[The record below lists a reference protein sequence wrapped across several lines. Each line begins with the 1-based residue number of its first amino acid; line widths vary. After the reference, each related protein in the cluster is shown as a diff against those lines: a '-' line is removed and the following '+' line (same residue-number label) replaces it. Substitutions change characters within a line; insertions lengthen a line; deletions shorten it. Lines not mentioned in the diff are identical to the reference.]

1 MSKNLFLELREHE
14 ISQLYPSTFTKK
26 EALATGTKLAY
37 TIIEN
42 GNISKHTALSNL
54 LRLEAVI
61 SSAIDNLKESVSD
74 IKTTEMG
81 IDFTPTNGRKIVQYS
96 EDPIWV
102 ELQKNVKDR
111 EALINLAQSQET
123 ADLYGNIVPKVSI
136 KYGKNS
142 LNIKF

>member
-1 MSKNLFLELREHE
+1 MSKDLFLQLREE
-14 ISQLYPSTFTKK
+14 QISQLYPSTFTKK
-26 EALATGTKLAY
+26 EALVTGSKLAY

-42 GNISKHTALSNL
+42 GNVSKHTALSNL

-74 IKTTEMG
+74 QKTTEMG
-81 IDFTPTNGRKIVQYS
+81 IDFTPINGRKIVQYS

-111 EALINLAQSQET
+111 EALLNLAQSQET